1 MGHDWAG
8 VVLCPM
14 TRARSSWPTWIM
26 KTGSQ
31 VGGIH
36 GCGPPS
42 RSLLPHC
49 SLKFR
54 LLDLLQQGL
63 DVAWQGLP
71 QGILV
76 DPLEIPT
83 NAEQEIPV

>member
-1 MGHDWAG
+1 MQANDKVG
-8 VVLCPM
+8 V
-14 TRARSSWPTWIM
+14 
-26 KTGSQ
+26 TGRLSLSRPRPLYR
-31 VGGIH
+31 GS
-36 GCGPPS
+36 S

-76 DPLEIPT
+76 DPLEVPT
-83 NAEQEIPV
+83 YAEQEISV

>member
-1 MGHDWAG
+1 MDRNHDMQANDKVG
-8 VVLCPM
+8 V
-14 TRARSSWPTWIM
+14 
-26 KTGSQ
+26 TGRLSLSRPLYR
-31 VGGIH
+31 G
-36 GCGPPS
+36 PS

-54 LLDLLQQGL
+54 LLNLLQQGL

-76 DPLEIPT
+76 DLL
-83 NAEQEIPV
+83 

>member
-1 MGHDWAG
+1 MQANDKVG
-8 VVLCPM
+8 V
-14 TRARSSWPTWIM
+14 
-26 KTGSQ
+26 TGRLSLSRPPLYR
-31 VGGIH
+31 G
-36 GCGPPS
+36 PS

-49 SLKFR
+49 SLEFR

-76 DPLEIPT
+76 DPLEVPAY
-83 NAEQEIPV
+83 AEQEIAV